1 MSLPWYQDL
10 DVCKQ
15 VDNRSVSVIIFFSFT
30 IDGDCYEKR
39 DYKEIVIRIKRRL
52 P

>member
-1 MSLPWYQDL
+1 MLYLEGSPTLNIRMVWKL
-10 DVCKQ
+10 T
-15 VDNRSVSVIIFFSFT
+15 FSFT

-39 DYKEIVIRIKRRL
+39 DYKEIVLRIKRRL